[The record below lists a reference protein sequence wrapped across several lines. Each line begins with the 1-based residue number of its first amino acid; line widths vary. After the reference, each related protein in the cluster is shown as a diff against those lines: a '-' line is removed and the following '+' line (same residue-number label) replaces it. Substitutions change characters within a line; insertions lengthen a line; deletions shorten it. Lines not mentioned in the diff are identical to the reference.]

1 MNARQKIHQQ
11 QLNEWAVRFVDQK
24 ASGLTIQD
32 YCEKSGI
39 SFHKFHYWKHQLKEQ
54 LADQVLPDIAPLVVS
69 QPALPGLI
77 PSVPSDSTLTNRTN
91 CTNRA
96 INASA
101 ATVSVNGFTIDVS
114 PDIPEQLL
122 FSLFKAARYA

>member
-11 QLNEWAVRFVDQK
+11 QLKEWAIRFADQK
-24 ASGLTIQD
+24 ASGLTIPA
-32 YCEKSGI
+32 YCEKCGI

-54 LADQVLPDIAPLVVS
+54 LADQVLPDIAPLIVPQS
-69 QPALPGLI
+69 SLPDLL
-77 PSVPSDSTLTNRTN
+77 PSAPSNLTLTNRTN

-96 INASA
+96 IPASV

-114 PDIPEQLL
+114 KDIPEQLL
-122 FSLFKAARYA
+122 FSLLKAARYA